1 MFALYLTFAKINF
14 FYYSM
19 THPLLIAGRINK
31 VLRFKNKTLGNMIK
45 RKGKGL
51 IHQGYGRKIGAG
63 FKKDEPDSPEMH
75 PAVMPRR
82 VLKFRS

>member
-1 MFALYLTFAKINF
+1 
-14 FYYSM
+14 M
-19 THPLLIAGRINK
+19 THPLLIAGGINK
-31 VLRFKNKTLGNMIK
+31 VLRFKNKTLANMIK

-51 IHQGYGRKIGAG
+51 IHEGYGRKIGAG

-82 VLKFRS
+82 ALKFRS

>member
-1 MFALYLTFAKINF
+1 MFVLYLTFAKNNF

-19 THPLLIAGRINK
+19 THPLLIAGGINK

-51 IHQGYGRKIGAG
+51 IHQGYGRKIGTG
-63 FKKDEPDSPEMH
+63 FKKDPPDSPEMR

-82 VLKFRS
+82 ALKFRS

>member
-1 MFALYLTFAKINF
+1 MFALYLTFAKNNF

-19 THPLLIAGRINK
+19 THPLLIAGGINK
-31 VLRFKNKTLGNMIK
+31 VLRFKNKTLANMIK

-63 FKKDEPDSPEMH
+63 FKKDPEPDPAMH

-82 VLKFRS
+82 ALKFR

>member
-1 MFALYLTFAKINF
+1 MFALYLTFAKNNF

-19 THPLLIAGRINK
+19 THPLLIAGGINK
-31 VLRFKNKTLGNMIK
+31 VLRFKNKTLANMIK

-63 FKKDEPDSPEMH
+63 FKKDPPLEPEMR
-75 PAVMPRR
+75 PVMPRR
-82 VLKFRS
+82 ALKFRS

>member
-1 MFALYLTFAKINF
+1 
-14 FYYSM
+14 M
-19 THPLLIAGRINK
+19 THPLLIAGGINK
-31 VLRFKNKTLGNMIK
+31 VLRFKNKTLANMIK

-63 FKKDEPDSPEMH
+63 FKKDPVPDSSEMR

-82 VLKFRS
+82 ALKFR

>member
-1 MFALYLTFAKINF
+1 
-14 FYYSM
+14 M
-19 THPLLIAGRINK
+19 THPLLIAGGINK

-51 IHQGYGRKIGAG
+51 IHQGYGRKIGTG
-63 FKKDEPDSPEMH
+63 FKKDPPDTEMR

-82 VLKFRS
+82 ALKFR

>member
-1 MFALYLTFAKINF
+1 
-14 FYYSM
+14 M
-19 THPLLIAGRINK
+19 THPLLIAGGINK
-31 VLRFKNKTLGNMIK
+31 VLRFKRKTLGNMIK
-45 RKGKGL
+45 RKGRGL

-82 VLKFRS
+82 ALKFR

>member
-1 MFALYLTFAKINF
+1 
-14 FYYSM
+14 M
-19 THPLLIAGRINK
+19 THPLLIAGGINK
-31 VLRFKNKTLGNMIK
+31 VLRFKNKTLANMIK

-63 FKKDEPDSPEMH
+63 FKKDPVPDPEMR

-82 VLKFRS
+82 ALKFR